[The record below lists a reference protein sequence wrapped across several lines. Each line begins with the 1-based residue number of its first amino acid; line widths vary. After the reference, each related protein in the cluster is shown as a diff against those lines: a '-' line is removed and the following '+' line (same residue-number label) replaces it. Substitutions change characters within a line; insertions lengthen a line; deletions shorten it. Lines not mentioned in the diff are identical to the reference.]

1 MVALGQ
7 TAAAYAAR
15 TALAAVAL
23 LVVLFWE
30 RKRFTFKSVSFLD
43 FFIGV
48 IVGLIVLAIWIAPAL
63 NLPKVSDS
71 PYSPANCGLGY
82 FLLKLF
88 GSAFVISAAEELFF
102 RRFLIKFA
110 GFWPMVALFAVEH
123 NVYPTGWY
131 WGITVGALAGLFYG
145 VLYLKRGL
153 FPAIVAHAT
162 TNLALGIYVVCCDQW
177 QFW

>member
-1 MVALGQ
+1 MVALPA

-15 TALAAVAL
+15 TVLAAAVLL
-23 LVVLFWE
+23 LVLFLG
-30 RKRFTFKSVSFLD
+30 RKTFTYKSVTLKD
-43 FFIGV
+43 FILGLF
-48 IVGLIVLAIWIAPAL
+48 VGLVVLAIWIAPAL
-63 NLPKVSDS
+63 NLPVVTDS
-71 PYSPANCGLGY
+71 PYDPKNCGWGY

-102 RRFLIKFA
+102 RRWLIKFA
-110 GFWPMVALFAVEH
+110 GFWPMIALFAVEH

-131 WGITVGALAGLFYG
+131 FGLAVGALAGLFYG

-162 TNLALGIYVVCCDQW
+162 TNLTLGFYVLLRGHW

>member
-1 MVALGQ
+1 MVALSP

-15 TALAAVAL
+15 TALAAAVL
-23 LVVLFWE
+23 LFVLYWE
-30 RKRFTFKSVSFLD
+30 RKRFTFTSVSFRN

-48 IVGLIVLAIWIAPAL
+48 FVGLVVLALWVAPAL
-63 NLPKVSDS
+63 NLPPVTDS
-71 PYSPANCGLGY
+71 PYDPKNCGLAF

-102 RRFLIKFA
+102 RRWLIKFA
-110 GFWPMVALFAVEH
+110 GFWPMIALFAVEH

-131 WGITVGALAGLFYG
+131 FGLLVGALAGLFYG

-162 TNLALGIYVVCCDQW
+162 TNLTLGVYVLLRGHW

>member
-1 MVALGQ
+1 MVALSP

-15 TALAAVAL
+15 TALAAAML
-23 LVVLFWE
+23 LFVLIWE
-30 RKRFTFKSVSFLD
+30 RKRFTFKSVTLRD
-43 FFIGV
+43 FFIGIFV
-48 IVGLIVLAIWIAPAL
+48 GIVVLSIWIAPAL
-63 NLPKVSDS
+63 NLPAVSDS
-71 PYSPANCGLGY
+71 PYAPENCGWCY

-102 RRFLIKFA
+102 RRWLIKFA
-110 GFWPMVALFAVEH
+110 GFWPMIALFAVEH

-162 TNLALGIYVVCCDQW
+162 TNLTLGIYVFCRGQW

>member
-1 MVALGQ
+1 MVALPQ
-7 TAAAYAAR
+7 TAAAYAVR
-15 TALAAVAL
+15 TALAAAVL
-23 LVVLFWE
+23 LFVLVCQ
-30 RKRFTFKSVSFLD
+30 RKRFAFKSVSFRD
-43 FFIGV
+43 FVIGV
-48 IVGLIVLAIWIAPAL
+48 FFGLVVLAIWIAPAL
-63 NLPKVSDS
+63 NLPAVSDS
-71 PYSPANCGLGY
+71 PYDPKNCGLGY

-102 RRFLIKFA
+102 RRWLIKFA
-110 GFWPMVALFAVEH
+110 GFWPMIALFAVEH

-131 WGITVGALAGLFYG
+131 WGITVGALAGIFYG

-162 TNLALGIYVVCCDQW
+162 TNLTLGIYVFCCGQW